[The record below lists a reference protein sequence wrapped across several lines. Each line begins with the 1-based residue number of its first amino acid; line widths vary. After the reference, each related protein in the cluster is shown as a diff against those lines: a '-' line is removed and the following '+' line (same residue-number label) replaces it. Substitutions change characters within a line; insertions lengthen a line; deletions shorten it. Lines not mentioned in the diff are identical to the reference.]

1 MALKII
7 IPARPAPE
15 SSLEPISSELEV
27 RIRKRFPHPE
37 GTFILN
43 VHFRALAGFTILF
56 GPSGAG
62 KTTLLDCIAGLT
74 PADEGRIAI
83 GGEDLYDSERKYNVP
98 AWKRRIGYV
107 HQDLALFP
115 HLTAEE
121 NVAYGLRALGA
132 TERKSRSREMLASFS
147 IAHLRDRRPAQ
158 ISGGERQRV
167 ALARALVTEPR
178 ALLLDE
184 PLAALDR
191 PTKSNLVGDLRRW
204 NQHHRIPILLVTHN
218 GEEVFALGHE
228 VIVLEAGKIVA
239 QGQPHEVM
247 RAPRLETVAN
257 LSGFENVFDATV
269 IALNE
274 ARGTMTCRITSR
286 QTTPGQTTPGQLGSP
301 GEPSAA
307 VELETPLIRA
317 DIGSSLRIGL
327 RAGDLLL
334 ATESPRGL
342 SARNILP
349 GTIKR
354 LERRDTTIAAIVDC
368 GGTEFEVH
376 LTLAAR
382 DALQLVAGSAVWV
395 VVKTH
400 SCHLLGS

>member
-1 MALKII
+1 MAVKII
-7 IPARPAPE
+7 LPASPAQKALP
-15 SSLEPISSELEV
+15 EPISSELEV
-27 RIRKRFPHPE
+27 RIRKRFPNPE
-37 GTFILN
+37 GSFNLN

-56 GPSGAG
+56 GASGAG

-74 PADEGRIAI
+74 DPDEGRIAV
-83 GGEDLYDSERKYNVP
+83 GGDDLYDSEKKRDVE

-115 HLTAEE
+115 HLSAEE
-121 NVAYGLRALGA
+121 NVAYGLRTLGA
-132 TERKSRSREMLASFS
+132 GERQTRSRKMLEAFR
-147 IAHLRDRRPAQ
+147 IDHLRNRRPAQ

-184 PLAALDR
+184 PLAALDH
-191 PTKSNLVGDLRRW
+191 PTKSSLVGDLRKW
-204 NQHHRIPILLVTHN
+204 NQHHRVPILFVTHN
-218 GEEVFALGHE
+218 QEEVFALGDE
-228 VIVLEAGKIVA
+228 VIILAAGRIVA

-247 RAPRLETVAN
+247 RAPQLETVAH
-257 LSGFENVFDATV
+257 LSGFENIFDASV
-269 IALNE
+269 LALHE
-274 ARGTMTCRITSR
+274 GRGTMTCHVRSGT
-286 QTTPGQTTPGQLGSP
+286 
-301 GEPSAA
+301 
-307 VELETPLIRA
+307 VELETPLVRA
-317 DIGSSLRIGL
+317 EVGSHLRVGI

-342 SARNILP
+342 SARNVMP
-349 GTIKR
+349 GTIRR
-354 LERRDTTIAAIVDC
+354 LAQRDVIVSAIVDC

-382 DALQLVAGSAVWV
+382 DDLGLGPGKNVWV

-400 SCHLLGS
+400 SCHLMRV

>member
-1 MALKII
+1 MAVKIL
-7 IPARPAPE
+7 IPARPDPL
-15 SSLEPISSELEV
+15 SSTQPISSELEV
-27 RIRKRFPHPE
+27 RIRKRFPNVE
-37 GTFILN
+37 GSFILN
-43 VHFRALAGFTILF
+43 IHLRALAGFTILF
-56 GPSGAG
+56 GASGAG

-74 PADEGRIAI
+74 DPDEGRIAV
-83 GGEDLYDSERKYNVP
+83 GGEELYDSEKRVGI
-98 AWKRRIGYV
+98 AVWKRRIGYV

-121 NVAYGLRALGA
+121 NVAYGLRALRDS
-132 TERKSRSREMLASFS
+132 ERKARSREILDAFR
-147 IAHLRDRRPAQ
+147 IVHVRDRRPAQ

-184 PLAALDR
+184 PLAALDQ
-191 PTKSNLVGDLRRW
+191 PTKSSLVGDLRNW
-204 NQHHRIPILLVTHN
+204 NQHHRVPILLVTHN
-218 GEEVFALGHE
+218 REEVFALGDE
-228 VIVLEAGKIVA
+228 VVILEAGRIVA

-247 RAPRLETVAN
+247 RAPQLETAAH
-257 LSGFENVFDATV
+257 LSGFENIFDASV
-269 IALNE
+269 LALHE
-274 ARGTMTCRITSR
+274 DRGTMRCKL
-286 QTTPGQTTPGQLGSP
+286 TTRHLRSGT
-301 GEPSAA
+301 
-307 VELETPLIRA
+307 VELETPLVRA
-317 DIGSSLRIGL
+317 EVGSQLRVGI

-349 GTIKR
+349 GIIRR
-354 LERRDTTIAAIVDC
+354 LEPRDVIVSAIVDC

-382 DALQLVAGSAVWV
+382 DALQLDPGKSVWV

-400 SCHLLGS
+400 SCHLMKT

>member
-1 MALKII
+1 MAVKIL
-7 IPARPAPE
+7 IPARPDPL
-15 SSLEPISSELEV
+15 SSTQPISSELEV
-27 RIRKRFPHPE
+27 RIRKRFPNVE
-37 GTFILN
+37 GSFILN
-43 VHFRALAGFTILF
+43 IHLRALAGFTILF
-56 GPSGAG
+56 GASGAG

-74 PADEGRIAI
+74 DPDEGRIAV
-83 GGEDLYDSERKYNVP
+83 GGEELYDSEKRVGI
-98 AWKRRIGYV
+98 AVWKRRIGYA

-121 NVAYGLRALGA
+121 NVAYGLRALRDS
-132 TERKSRSREMLASFS
+132 ERKARSREILDAFR
-147 IAHLRDRRPAQ
+147 IVHVRDRRPAQ

-184 PLAALDR
+184 PLAALDQ
-191 PTKSNLVGDLRRW
+191 PTKSSLVGDLRNW
-204 NQHHRIPILLVTHN
+204 NQHHRVPILLVTHN
-218 GEEVFALGHE
+218 REEVFALGDE
-228 VIVLEAGKIVA
+228 VVILEAGRIVA

-247 RAPRLETVAN
+247 RAPQLETAAH
-257 LSGFENVFDATV
+257 LSGFENIFDASV
-269 IALNE
+269 LALHE
-274 ARGTMTCRITSR
+274 DRGTMRCKL
-286 QTTPGQTTPGQLGSP
+286 TTRHLRSGT
-301 GEPSAA
+301 
-307 VELETPLIRA
+307 VELETPLVRA
-317 DIGSSLRIGL
+317 EVGSQLRVGI

-349 GTIKR
+349 GIIRR
-354 LERRDTTIAAIVDC
+354 LEPRDVIVSAIVDC

-382 DALQLVAGSAVWV
+382 DALQLDPGKSVWV

-400 SCHLLGS
+400 SCHLMKT

>member
-1 MALKII
+1 MAVKIS
-7 IPARPAPE
+7 PALPTAPQTP
-15 SSLEPISSELEV
+15 LQTISSELEV
-27 RIRKRFPHPE
+27 RIRKRFPNPE
-37 GTFILN
+37 GTFNLN

-56 GPSGAG
+56 GASGAG
-62 KTTLLDCIAGLT
+62 KTTLLDCIAGLSD
-74 PADEGRIAI
+74 PDEGRIAV
-83 GGEDLYDSERKYNVP
+83 GGEDLYDSEKKRSVA

-115 HLTAEE
+115 HLTTEE
-121 NVAYGLRALGA
+121 NVAYGLRTLTAP
-132 TERKSRSREMLASFS
+132 ERKTRSREILDLFR
-147 IAHLRDRRPAQ
+147 IDHLRDRRPAQ

-191 PTKSNLVGDLRRW
+191 PTKSLLVGDLRRW
-204 NQHHRIPILLVTHN
+204 NQHHRVPILFVTHN
-218 GEEVFALGHE
+218 GEEVFALGDE
-228 VIVLEAGKIVA
+228 VIVLDAGRIVA

-247 RAPRLETVAN
+247 RAPRLETIAH
-257 LSGFENVFDATV
+257 LSGFENIFDATV
-269 IALNE
+269 LALHE
-274 ARGTMTCRITSR
+274 GRGTMTCR
-286 QTTPGQTTPGQLGSP
+286 LGK
-301 GEPSAA
+301 GA
-307 VELETPLIRA
+307 VELETPLVRA
-317 DIGSSLRIGL
+317 EVGSRLRVGV

-342 SARNILP
+342 SARNVLP
-349 GTIKR
+349 GTIRR
-354 LERRDTTIAAIVDC
+354 LAQRDVIVSAMVDC

-382 DALQLVAGSAVWV
+382 DALQLGPGKGVWV

-400 SCHLLGS
+400 SCHLMGV